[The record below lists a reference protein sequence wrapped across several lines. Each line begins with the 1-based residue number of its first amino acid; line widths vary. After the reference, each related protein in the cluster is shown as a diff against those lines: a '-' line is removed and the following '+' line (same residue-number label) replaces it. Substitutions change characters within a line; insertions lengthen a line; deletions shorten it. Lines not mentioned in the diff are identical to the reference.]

1 MARPTTYRLYL
12 DHGPKRK
19 TTMVHVIDL
28 MGCIANA
35 GTTDEALE
43 ITPDAIRRFARFLA
57 ARGDAID
64 PDAPFETTIAEEV
77 TEGVWLGQGVEV
89 FGPDRDPVA
98 RRDLERLVER
108 HGWIRGATLDLVG
121 GLSPKDLAAKPSKGR
136 PIAAILQ
143 HVYGADGGYLSSGL
157 ATNRAYNKLGREAE
171 AGEVDVR
178 EALADGARLFADDL
192 LAATPAQ
199 LKAVIPRG
207 RSIGSVNRTL
217 RRALEH
223 GWEHL
228 RELER
233 RLGVD

>member
-1 MARPTTYRLYL
+1 MARTTTYRLYL

-64 PDAPFETTIAEEV
+64 PEAPFGTTIAEEV
-77 TEGVWLGQGVEV
+77 TEGPWLGQGVAV
-89 FGPDRDPVA
+89 FGPDHDPVTRREVA
-98 RRDLERLVER
+98 RLLDR
-108 HGWIRGATLDLVG
+108 HAWIRGATLDLVRDMTPQE
-121 GLSPKDLAAKPSKGR
+121 LVAKPTKGR
-136 PIAAILQ
+136 PAAAILQ
-143 HVYGADGGYLSSGL
+143 HVLEADGGYLSSGL

-178 EALADGARLFADDL
+178 EALAEGARLFEDDL
-192 LAATPAQ
+192 RAATPVQ
-199 LKAVIPRG
+199 LKTVIPRG

-233 RLGVD
+233 RLGTD